1 MRSLVKKSAK
11 KTSCCGEA
19 QCCAKISSTAVGC
32 HD

>member
-1 MRSLVKKSAK
+1 MKSLIVKKACDSAK
-11 KTSCCGEA
+11 QA